1 MDAVLLKSGIHDLKY
16 DRNKFEKIL
25 KGGIA
30 AAGAQPNAIR
40 LDRGR
45 YYVDQNEMVVLKK
58 LGDFVGVV
66 LCRADKAVLPE
77 YSGELVA
84 LGKMLSQHGRGEVG
98 SLHFI
103 CPVCPDYG
111 VGGEFYQQLRT
122 GISPEA
128 MGAIN
133 FVGILPTLK
142 EMGIV
147 ATASILVA
155 DTEDDVSEIINRTV
169 KGNTLLYSAN
179 CHKSVEKITE
189 KVAGL
194 PVKVTS
200 FFDYFGDSFRRQQY
214 LYDELLRSVQK
225 TNTRVRAQITQTGAS
240 RVERH
245 SQILGRREEDFEL
258 TIRYMAQYMALGA
271 IVKREDRSKNTILAN
286 YPTPNRK
293 FFNSYTNVDP
303 ELSLGQL
310 DQTTI
315 PVMGT
320 QVRR

>member
-1 MDAVLLKSGIHDLKY
+1 MDAVLLDSNIQNAKY

-30 AAGAQPNAIR
+30 AAGAQPNAIK

-45 YYVDQNEMVVLKK
+45 YYVDKKEMAVLKK
-58 LGDFVGVV
+58 LGNFVGVI
-66 LCRADKAVLPE
+66 LNNADKAVLPE
-77 YSGELVA
+77 YSGELIA
-84 LGKMLSQHGRGEVG
+84 LGKMLAQYGRGELDR
-98 SLHFI
+98 LHFI

-111 VGGEFYQQLRT
+111 AGSEFYQQLRT
-122 GISPEA
+122 GISPEG

-133 FVGILPTLK
+133 FVGILSVLK
-142 EMGIV
+142 ERGID

-155 DTEDDVSEIINRTV
+155 DTEDDLSEIIDRTV

-179 CHKSVEKITE
+179 CQKSVEKIKE
-189 KVAGL
+189 KVSGL
-194 PVKVTS
+194 PVKTLS
-200 FFDYFGDSFRRQQY
+200 FFDYFGDSFRQQQY
-214 LYDELLRSVQK
+214 LYQELLGNVRK
-225 TNTRVRAQITQTGAS
+225 TNNGVRAQITQTGGS

-271 IVKREDRSKNTILAN
+271 IVKKEASFKNTILAN

-293 FFNSYTNVDP
+293 FFNSHTNVDP
-303 ELSLGQL
+303 ELSINQL
-310 DQTTI
+310 DQI
-315 PVMGT
+315 VVPVMGT
-320 QVRR
+320 YVRR